1 MVTSWADQLLLQLLM
16 EQFDTLPLQYR
27 HIEYMHEGHVG
38 NLKSL
43 FKSIHNYAN
52 MVFLHQQM
60 KEELKV
66 QAVLQIL
73 SKFDL
78 DL

>member
-1 MVTSWADQLLLQLLM
+1 
-16 EQFDTLPLQYR
+16 
-27 HIEYMHEGHVG
+27 MHEGHVG

-78 DL
+78 DLWLQDHIGELKYLLLSTQVKQSFC